1 MSACEHCWGIAR
13 SQAYHTG
20 RATTDEYYIQMDR
33 AERAK
38 APCTQDTL
46 EGRRL
51 RAGQFW
57 DEAKQQD
64 SRDAAS
70 KSSTQENK

>member
-13 SQAYHTG
+13 SQAYYTG
-20 RATTDEYYIQMDR
+20 RSTADEYYIQMDR
-33 AERAK
+33 AERAN

-46 EGRRL
+46 AGAKL

-57 DEAKQQD
+57 DEETQTDRRQ
-64 SRDAAS
+64 SAALDQS
-70 KSSTQENK
+70 KEGK

>member
-1 MSACEHCWGIAR
+1 MSACEHCWSIAR

-20 RATTDEYYIQMDR
+20 GSTADEYYVQMER
-33 AERAK
+33 AERRK
-38 APCTQDTL
+38 EPCTQDTP
-46 EGRRL
+46 EGARL

-64 SRDAAS
+64 SRDAAGES
-70 KSSTQENK
+70 K

>member
-20 RATTDEYYIQMDR
+20 RATADEYYIQMDR
-33 AERAK
+33 AERQN
-38 APCTQDTL
+38 APCTQDTPV
-46 EGRRL
+46 GAKL

-57 DEAKQQD
+57 DEATQRDK
-64 SRDAAS
+64 RTDAAQQPLS
-70 KSSTQENK
+70 KEE